1 MSEKAP
7 KKIFLLRVIHVCALA
22 GLSLLPFPLLF
33 LLLRCWL
40 RTPSDRPVYL
50 YQFLCTAVFFLG
62 LGTSVFLQSRK
73 KLRRISWLPD
83 LLCYLIGI
91 IPAVIGSYCGLYL
104 GAASLIRTSLGVVV
118 FFAWLIGTRAQ
129 GKGYYQVLTRNSY
142 LFYIDFSVIAA
153 IIYWFC
159 RISFPFLALT
169 LPFLFLTA
177 IYGAAQN
184 QHHLEYLMERRGH
197 DFSQLPAKIR
207 RYSLGILTVIMGV
220 IFLLLIFRHG
230 IAAFFTWILE
240 LLRTVGSWLFLL
252 VFTTEPSDSITN
264 NPSQSDVSGGALE
277 QNFTSPLW
285 NLFSLIML
293 AAAIYI
299 FIRYGKRMWKWAVR
313 FCKGLWQ
320 YLMNLITHGHGQN
333 AFLHN
338 SEYYVDKDISLEGN
352 EELEE
357 NPLNGK
363 QLHKKWR
370 REKRKFLKMPDG
382 PEKVKLGYE
391 LAAAGMRLKNIPLSP
406 GDTPLEISH
415 KAKPNLHT
423 SLLTPAQTYNT
434 LCYGQ
439 KNTDCTSSCEL
450 LKAALEELDS

>member
-1 MSEKAP
+1 MSDTAP
-7 KKIFLLRVIHVCALA
+7 KKIFLLRLIHVCALV
-22 GLSLLPFPLLF
+22 GLSLLTMPLLF

-40 RTPSDRPVYL
+40 RTPSDNAVYL
-50 YQFLCTAVFFLG
+50 YQLLCSGVFFLG
-62 LGTSVFLQSRK
+62 LASSVFLQKRK
-73 KLRRISWLPD
+73 KLRRVSWLPD
-83 LLCYLIGI
+83 FLCYLLGI
-91 IPAVIGSYCGLYL
+91 IPAAVGSYCGLYL
-104 GAASLIRTSLGVVV
+104 EASSLIRTMLGLVV
-118 FFAWLIGTRAQ
+118 FFAWLVGTRAQ

-142 LFYIDFSVIAA
+142 LFYINFSVAA
-153 IIYWFC
+153 AVIYWFC
-159 RISFPFLALT
+159 RLAFPFLAIT

-184 QHHLEYLMERRGH
+184 QHNLEYLMERRGH

-207 RYSLGILTVIMGV
+207 RYSLGILTVIMGA

-230 IAAFFTWILE
+230 IAAFFNWVLE
-240 LLRTVGSWLFLL
+240 LIRTVGSWLFLL
-252 VFTTEPSDSITN
+252 FFTDKKPETMSDIPQTEVPDGMT
-264 NPSQSDVSGGALE
+264 E
-277 QNFTSPLW
+277 QGFTSPLW
-285 NLFSLIML
+285 NVFTLVLL
-293 AAAIYI
+293 AAAVY
-299 FIRYGKRMWKWAVR
+299 FLIRYGRRMWKWAVS

-338 SEYYVDKDISLEGN
+338 SEYYVDQDISLEGN

-357 NPLNGK
+357 NTLSGK

-370 REKRKFLKMPDG
+370 REKRKFLKLSAG

-415 KAKPNLHT
+415 KAEPNLHT
-423 SLLTPAQTYNT
+423 SLLTPAQTYNA
-434 LCYGQ
+434 LRYGE
-439 KNTDCTSSCEL
+439 KNIDCASSCES
-450 LKAALEELDS
+450 LKEVLEELDS